1 MKALMSAVNTDPTD
15 RQNVWICTA
24 YTGRIC
30 WTGGLHTAATA
41 LKKSWKLNVKN
52 RLHAA
57 RLRVIP
63 ASTGI

>member
-1 MKALMSAVNTDPTD
+1 MDLTARL
-15 RQNVWICTA
+15 NVWICTA
-24 YTGRIC
+24 YTGRSC
-30 WTGGLHTAATA
+30 LTVVLHTAATA
-41 LKKSWKLNVKN
+41 PKKSWKRNVKS